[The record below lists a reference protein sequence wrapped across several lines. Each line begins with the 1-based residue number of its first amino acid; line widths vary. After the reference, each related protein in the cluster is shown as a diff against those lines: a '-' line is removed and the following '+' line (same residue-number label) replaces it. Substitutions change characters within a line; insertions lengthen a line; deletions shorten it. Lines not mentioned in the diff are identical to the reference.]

1 MKLRNPIYNRLG
13 MVKRFVATPIPR
25 PRYDKRFGPPTFC
38 PEAGKEI
45 AFINCLTCAKFA
57 VWNAQDG
64 DLKRCFYEFKNLAS
78 RGYYDG
84 TWDDHPE
91 NFDSETFAEIQ
102 ARKKLNAEFAADFE
116 REKREL
122 ARLADELARNSYDDS
137 FDDFY
142 WLNDDYKDEDE
153 KGEEDEESAKDD
165 EDEDEF

>member
-1 MKLRNPIYNRLG
+1 MKFRNPIYNRLG

-25 PRYDKRFGPPTFC
+25 PRYRGRVITGPPTYC
-38 PEAGKEI
+38 AEAGEEI
-45 AFINCLTCAKFA
+45 AFIDCLTCSKFA
-57 VWNAQDG
+57 VWKPQDG

-91 NFDSETFAEIQ
+91 NFDPETFAEIQ
-102 ARKKLNAEFAADFE
+102 ARKKLNAEFEADFE

-122 ARLADELARNSYDDS
+122 ACLADELEKRSYDDR
-137 FDDFY
+137 FDDFC
-142 WLNDDYKDEDE
+142 WLNDDYEDE
-153 KGEEDEESAKDD
+153 EEDEESAQDD